1 MISGQKKRRSGT
13 RSVDPSGGSW
23 EALNPKMPKWISGS
37 RELRA
42 RCRSQTCAP
51 ERSVSRSGLEAQ
63 AIRKLLLANVLNH
76 FQQHL
81 AHRALR
87 QVFEGLRQLFKGEY
101 TVHLRPGS

>member
-1 MISGQKKRRSGT
+1 M
-13 RSVDPSGGSW
+13 
-23 EALNPKMPKWISGS
+23 
-37 RELRA
+37 
-42 RCRSQTCAP
+42 
-51 ERSVSRSGLEAQ
+51 SRSGLEAQ